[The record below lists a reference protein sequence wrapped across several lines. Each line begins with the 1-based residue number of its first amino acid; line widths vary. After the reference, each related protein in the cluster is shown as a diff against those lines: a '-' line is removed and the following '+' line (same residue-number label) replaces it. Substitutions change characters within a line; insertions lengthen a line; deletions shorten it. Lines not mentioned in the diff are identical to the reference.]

1 MEDLIKALQIF
12 MKYKNVKWPTN
23 CTHDVMTIM
32 DITRE
37 EVTKE
42 DVEELDRL
50 GFTWDETDEGFISFR
65 FGSA

>member
-50 GFTWDETDEGFISFR
+50 GFMWDETDEGFISFR